1 MKAILDN
8 LRTRAVALSGR
19 EGVQMLTLTMF
30 LPKDILVVSDKTRKE
45 YKFCES
51 LWSYDGIP
59 YYAVAY

>member
-1 MKAILDN
+1 MF
-8 LRTRAVALSGR
+8 
-19 EGVQMLTLTMF
+19 TLTMF

-51 LWSYDGIP
+51 LWSYDGVP